1 MANKVE
7 SIPTAL
13 GSLRRGLM
21 DEGFT
26 SDQAFWIVQDL
37 IRKGESPVALVQS

>member
-13 GSLRRGLM
+13 GKLRKGLM
-21 DEGFT
+21 AEGYT

-37 IRKGESPVALVQS
+37 IRKGDGPGALVEG